1 MVETVMERW
10 RGDRLCV
17 LIGMALTVSIL
28 ATGCM
33 GLPPTIPEIEA
44 EQLLALRW
52 SPGLS
57 RDQAIHIRTLLSE
70 YRAHRRT
77 MALHVGE
84 ESRTL
89 GRRLATKE
97 RIDDP
102 ELLAEIN
109 LVHQLRAEQVEAQ
122 LVFRERTRGLLT
134 AQQQDWLD
142 VTRLRP
148 DRRSHVLSP

>member
-1 MVETVMERW
+1 MTGWLENRLLVCVGLGVMTA
-10 RGDRLCV
+10 
-17 LIGMALTVSIL
+17 IF
-28 ATGCM
+28 ATGCAQ
-33 GLPPTIPEIEA
+33 LPPTIPEIEA

-57 RDQAIHIRTLLSE
+57 RDQAIHLRTLLTE

-77 MALHVGE
+77 LALHVSE
-84 ESRTL
+84 ESRML
-89 GRRLATKE
+89 SRRLGAGEALDT
-97 RIDDP
+97 P
-102 ELLAEIN
+102 TLLAQVG